1 MNWEQSRLHHAG
13 DSHILKISKSIK
25 LLVKKEN
32 VSFVEKAIGTF
43 GATQYLSRGLRMGQS
58 EPCGCRNKARA
69 TVLACSKDLPGGQ
82 SNGEKNKGDVGRAW
96 SAKY

>member
-1 MNWEQSRLHHAG
+1 MLYHVG

-43 GATQYLSRGLRMGQS
+43 GATQYVYTYTQNFLKIKR
-58 EPCGCRNKARA
+58 K
-69 TVLACSKDLPGGQ
+69 
-82 SNGEKNKGDVGRAW
+82 
-96 SAKY
+96 